1 MEFPIATILGAALP
15 VFILL
20 ALGFTLRKTRVLNK
34 EADTTLLSLI
44 IRVFYPCLY
53 LAYIIGN
60 PALKS
65 APNLISAP
73 LTGFF
78 SLIVG
83 FALAWLV
90 ARSIGLKR
98 GSGLRTFAFCNGIY
112 NYGYIPIPVIM
123 ALFGDRETMGVLLVY
138 NVGVEAALWTAGII
152 LVSGQFRKGMLKQ
165 LLNPPVLA
173 MLVAVSINS
182 VGLDAHIPG
191 WISRTV
197 AMLGSCSIPVGIILA
212 GASIADFL
220 NRRGLFDMP
229 KVSLGSIAVRLGLLP
244 ILFVAFAA
252 WMPGLSTE
260 LRQVIVI
267 QAAMPAGILPIV
279 LSRHFGGDASVAIKV
294 VLATTLASVVT
305 MPLWIRIGTGFV
317 F

>member
-1 MEFPIATILGAALP
+1 
-15 VFILL
+15 V
-20 ALGFTLRKTRVLNK
+20 
-34 EADTTLLSLI
+34 
-44 IRVFYPCLY
+44 
-53 LAYIIGN
+53 
-60 PALKS
+60 
-65 APNLISAP
+65 
-73 LTGFF
+73 
-78 SLIVG
+78 
-83 FALAWLV
+83 AWLV
-90 ARSIGLKR
+90 ARGLGLKR

-138 NVGVEAALWTAGII
+138 NVGVEAALWTVGII
-152 LVSGQFRKGMLKQ
+152 LVSGQFSKGALKN
-165 LLNPPVLA
+165 LFNPPVIA
-173 MLVAVSINS
+173 MLVAVSINT
-182 VGLDAHIPG
+182 VGLDAHIPA
-191 WISRTV
+191 WISRPV
-197 AMLGSCSIPVGIILA
+197 SMLGNCSIPVGIILA

-220 NRRGLFDMP
+220 TRRGLLAMP
-229 KVSLGSIAVRLGLLP
+229 KISLGSMAVRLGLLP

-279 LSRHFGGDASVAIKV
+279 LSRHFGGDPSVAIKV